1 MVVKFGFL
9 RRLSLRSVSLFF
21 VAPIALANALLPGEE
36 ANQQQRELFLQTE
49 QAIQSLPVSQLN
61 KVDDSMAALSSY
73 PLYPYLQRQ
82 RLFRNIS
89 IANRSA
95 IESFLMTYDGHPIV
109 YTLRAKWLRYL
120 AENKQKSA
128 FLASY
133 RDDMGAEITCF
144 YLQYQLAEATNP
156 DYWLEKVDSIWLNG
170 YSQPESCDPVFKQWS
185 QQGRLTE
192 QKLLTRI
199 ERAALSGNSRLVAYL
214 QRRLPDSKQYLGQ
227 LWLTVRNAPVNVTK
241 PSYFPMSQPD
251 AESRIL
257 AYGLEQ
263 LAWQDAEKAVR
274 AYYNWQAKLQLSEGE
289 WAAIHRAIAL
299 SLAIDNKP
307 DALIWLQ
314 RADVAGAAQ
323 DVKRWHLAYLLR
335 KQDWQKVLE
344 LIEVSEPHIQQQD
357 VFRYWRARSYAHLG
371 APQLAKSTLEEL
383 ATERHYYGFM
393 ASAHLAQ
400 PPSLKHAEAPTDSA
414 AMQRIEQRPSARRAY
429 EFLQLGR
436 LIDARR
442 EWRHLIANLDSALVK
457 DAAVLAS
464 EWGWYDQAI
473 ISFTQSGYMDD
484 VKRRFPLA
492 FAPKF
497 SSVGQTYNIPPA
509 FAMAIARRESSF
521 MVDAV
526 SPAGATGL
534 MQLMPGT
541 AQYLVDKKINRAAL
555 IEPDQNVQLG
565 VQYLRYLMD
574 KLDNNPVLVSASYN
588 AGWKKVLNWLPREE
602 ALPTDVWIENIP
614 YRETRGYVKA
624 VLAYR
629 YIYEQQL
636 GTQSELFSQ
645 LSTTSI
651 PVLPAKASE
660 QLATGLQLAPQ

>member
-1 MVVKFGFL
+1 MAVKFVSP
-9 RRLSLRSVSLFF
+9 RLFSWLNMCLCV
-21 VAPIALANALLPGEE
+21 VAPIALANNLLPKDD
-36 ANQQQRELFLQTE
+36 ALNPQRELFLETE
-49 QAIQSLPVSQLN
+49 RAIQSLPVSQLH
-61 KVDDSMAALSSY
+61 KIDRDMQTLESY
-73 PLYPYLQRQ
+73 PLYPYLVRQ
-82 RLFRNIS
+82 RLFRNIT
-89 IANRSA
+89 IANRSS
-95 IESFLMTYDGHPIV
+95 IESFLMTYDGHPLV
-109 YTLRAKWLRYL
+109 YSLRAKWLRFL
-120 AENKQKSA
+120 AKNKQKSA

-133 RDDMGAEITCF
+133 RENMGAEITCY
-144 YLQYQLAEATNP
+144 YLQFQMAEATRP
-156 DYWLEKVDSIWLNG
+156 DYWLEKVDNIWLSG
-170 YSQPESCDPVFKQWS
+170 HSQPESCDPVFKQWAE
-185 QQGRLTE
+185 QGRLTE
-192 QKLLTRI
+192 EKLLARI
-199 ERAALSGNSRLVAYL
+199 ERAALSGNSRLVSYL
-214 QRRLPDSKQYLGQ
+214 QRRLPSEHQYLSE
-227 LWLTVRNAPVNVTK
+227 LWLKVRSAPSNVMK
-241 PSYFPMSQPD
+241 PSYFPMSAPEV
-251 AESRIL
+251 ESQIL
-257 AYGLEQ
+257 AYGLER
-263 LAWQDAEKAVR
+263 LAWQDPEKAVKG
-274 AYYNWQAKLQLSEGE
+274 YYLWQAKLKLTEAE
-289 WAAIHRAIAL
+289 WANIHRAIAL
-299 SLAIDNKP
+299 SLAMDDKP
-307 DALIWLQ
+307 DALTWLE

-344 LIEVSEPHIQQQD
+344 LIEFSRPHIQQQD
-357 VFRYWRARSYAHLG
+357 AFRYWRARSYAHLG
-371 APQLAKSTLEEL
+371 TPEMAKPTLEKL
-383 ATERHYYGFM
+383 ASERHYYGFM
-393 ASAHLAQ
+393 ASAQLAQ
-400 PPSLKHAEAPTDSA
+400 PPSLKHTAAPTDSA
-414 AMQRIEQRPSARRAY
+414 TMKRIETHPSAQRAY
-429 EFLQLGR
+429 EFLKLGR

-442 EWRHLIANLDSALVK
+442 EWRYLISNLDTAQVK

-497 SSVGQTYNIPPA
+497 SSVGQTYDIPPA

-555 IEPDQNVQLG
+555 FEPDQNVQLG

-588 AGWKKVLNWLPREE
+588 AGWKKVLNWLPREQ

-636 GTQSELFSQ
+636 GTPSELFSQ

-651 PVLPAKASE
+651 PAVPTEASA
-660 QLATGLQLAPQ
+660 QMSTGLQLAPE

>member
-1 MVVKFGFL
+1 MVVKFGSS
-9 RRLSLRSVSLFF
+9 RLLGWLSGWLLFA
-21 VAPIALANALLPGEE
+21 VPAVMANPLLPKND
-36 ANQQQRELFLQTE
+36 AMQAQRTLYLETERTIQT
-49 QAIQSLPVSQLN
+49 LPVSQLY
-61 KVDDSMAALSSY
+61 KVDSDMAALQSY
-73 PLYPYLQRQ
+73 PLYPYLVRQ
-82 RLFRNIS
+82 RLFRNVT
-89 IANRSA
+89 IANRRA
-95 IESFLMTYDGHPIV
+95 IESFLMAYDGHPMV
-109 YTLRAKWLRYL
+109 YSLRAKWLRYL
-120 AENKQKSA
+120 ADNKQMSA

-133 RDDMGAEITCF
+133 RDNMGAEITCH
-144 YLQYQLAEATNP
+144 YLQYQLAEASNP
-156 DYWLEKVDSIWLNG
+156 DYWLDKVDDLWLSAH
-170 YSQPESCDPVFKQWS
+170 SQPDSCNPVFKRWEE
-185 QQGRLTE
+185 QGHLTDARLL
-192 QKLLTRI
+192 KRI
-199 ERAALSGNSRLVAYL
+199 ERAALSGNSRLVSYL
-214 QRRLPDSKQYLGQ
+214 QRSLPPERQYLGQ
-227 LWLTVRNAPVNVTK
+227 LWLKVRNDPTQVMK
-241 PSYFPMSQPD
+241 PFNFPL
-251 AESRIL
+251 AEIEIESRIL
-257 AYGLEQ
+257 AHGLER
-263 LAWQDAEKAVR
+263 LAWKDPDQAVKG
-274 AYYNWQAKLQLSEGE
+274 YYQWQSKLKISEAQ
-289 WAAIHRAIAL
+289 WADIHRAIAL
-299 SLAIDNKP
+299 SLAIDDKP
-307 DALIWLQ
+307 GALTWLE
-314 RADVAGAAQ
+314 RADVTGAAQ

-335 KQDWQKVLE
+335 KQNWQKVLE
-344 LIEVSEPHIQQQD
+344 LIDLSRPQIQQQD
-357 VFRYWRARSYAHLG
+357 AFRYWRARSFANLG
-371 APQLAKSTLEEL
+371 APEMGKHTLEEL
-383 ATERHYYGFM
+383 ASERHYYGFM
-393 ASAHLAQ
+393 ASAQLAK
-400 PPSLKHAEAPTDSA
+400 PASLKHMEAPTDPSIIQA
-414 AMQRIEQRPSARRAY
+414 IESRPSAQRAY

-442 EWRHLIANLDSALVK
+442 EWRYLISKLDTTKIK

-473 ISFTQSGYMDD
+473 ISFTQSGYLDD

-497 SSVGQTYNIPPA
+497 SRVGQTYDVSPA

-588 AGWKKVLNWLPREE
+588 AGWKKVLNWLPRDE

-636 GTQSELFSQ
+636 GTPSEIFSQ
-645 LSTTSI
+645 LSTSSI
-651 PVLPAKASE
+651 PAVPRDSLG
-660 QLATGLQLAPQ
+660 QMATGLQLAPE

>member
-1 MVVKFGFL
+1 MVVKFGL
-9 RRLSLRSVSLFF
+9 LSRLSLLKACLLLI
-21 VAPIALANALLPGEE
+21 APVTMATTLLPQDDPRQ
-36 ANQQQRELFLQTE
+36 AQRELFLQTE
-49 QAIQSLPVSQLN
+49 RAIQSLPVSQLH
-61 KVDDSMAALSSY
+61 KVENNMTSLSSY
-73 PLYPYLQRQ
+73 PLYPYLVRQ
-82 RLFRNIS
+82 KLFRNIS

-95 IESFLMTYDGHPIV
+95 IETFLMTHDGHPIV
-109 YTLRAKWLRYL
+109 YSLRAKWLRYL
-120 AENKQKSA
+120 AKNKQKSA

-133 RDDMGAEITCF
+133 RDDMGAEITCY

-156 DYWLEKVDSIWLNG
+156 DYWLEKVDTIWLSDR
-170 YSQPESCDPVFKQWS
+170 SQPDSCDPVFKQWS

-192 QKLLTRI
+192 EKLLARI
-199 ERAALSGNSRLVAYL
+199 ERAALSGNAQLATYL
-214 QRRLPDSKQYLGQ
+214 QRRLPQEKQYLSQ
-227 LWLTVRNAPVNVTK
+227 LWLKVRNLPANVMK
-241 PSYFPMSQPD
+241 PSFFPMSVPEV
-251 AESRIL
+251 ESQIL
-257 AYGLEQ
+257 AYGLER
-263 LAWQDAEKAVR
+263 LAWQDSEKAVK
-274 AYYNWQAKLQLSEGE
+274 AYYLWQSKLRLTEDE
-289 WAAIHRAIAL
+289 WANIHRAIAL

-307 DALIWLQ
+307 DALAWLE

-335 KQDWQKVLE
+335 KQNWQKVLE
-344 LIEVSEPHIQQQD
+344 LIELSQPHIQQQD
-357 VFRYWRARSYAHLG
+357 AFRYWRARSFAHLG
-371 APQLAKSTLEEL
+371 APQQAKSTLEQL
-383 ATERHYYGFM
+383 ASERNYYGFM
-393 ASAHLAQ
+393 ASAQLAQ
-400 PPSLKHAEAPTDSA
+400 PASLKHMEAPTNSEAMKDIEVRPA
-414 AMQRIEQRPSARRAY
+414 AQRAF

-442 EWRHLIANLDSALVK
+442 EWRYLISQLDTAMVK

-473 ISFTQSGYMDD
+473 ISFTQSGFLDD

-497 SSVGQTYNIPPA
+497 SSVGQTYDIPPA

-521 MVDAV
+521 MVDAI

-588 AGWKKVLNWLPREE
+588 AGWKKVLNWLPRDE

-636 GTQSELFSQ
+636 GTQSGLFSQ

-651 PVLPAKASE
+651 PALPSKASG
-660 QLATGLQLAPQ
+660 QMATSLQLAPE